1 MMADPATQNAFPAS
15 TNVLVLVGLPAGPT
29 NCALSKHVLISP
41 PDGVTVNLFDDLAR
55 LPRYSEA
62 GETHGPPHQVIA
74 LRRAA
79 AEADAVLVVTAYRG
93 HVPSMVH
100 CAIDWLTRGWH
111 HGGLHD
117 KPLAVIRR
125 SNGHYSGVWSHQ
137 IGYARG
143 RLGSR
148 EIEPLT
154 VATLCEAVRKLA
166 DEVHGGS
173 AAAAK

>member
-1 MMADPATQNAFPAS
+1 MMADPLTPNVFPAF

-29 NCALSKHVLISP
+29 NCALSKHVLARP
-41 PDGVTVNLFDDLAR
+41 PEGVTVNLFDNLAR

-62 GETHGPPHQVIA
+62 VETHGPPRQVIA
-74 LRRAA
+74 LRQAA

-93 HVPSMVH
+93 HVPSVVQ
-100 CAIDWLTRGWH
+100 CAIDWLTRRWH
-111 HGGLHD
+111 QGGLHD

-137 IGYARG
+137 IGNVRG

-148 EIEPLT
+148 VIEPLT

-166 DEVHGGS
+166 DEVHSGS

>member
-1 MMADPATQNAFPAS
+1 MANPATPQEFPAS

-41 PDGVTVNLFDDLAR
+41 PDGVTVNLFDDLAH

-62 GETHGPPHQVIA
+62 VETHGLPHQVIA

-100 CAIDWLTRGWH
+100 CAIDWLTRRWH
-111 HGGLHD
+111 DGGLHD

-125 SNGHYSGVWSHQ
+125 SNGNYSGVWSHQ
-137 IGYARG
+137 IGYTRG

-148 EIEPLT
+148 VIEPLT